1 MALPKFFTKKEI
13 DWLSK
18 VTKKQSPWP
27 ERDLCLLAF
36 FFGSPCIILELNK
49 ITISDVLGG
58 GDMINKSFIIRGDK
72 AMNGEYREM
81 FIKPPITELLN
92 KYIRSIPN
100 LYSNEFLFR
109 TLKGDGFSITESKG
123 YYNPV
128 SLTRHI
134 LNLLKESGIES
145 PSALSGRRTFA
156 TEANRNGI
164 PVHIIHHLLGNKALV
179 TTKRFINNDPAIM
192 GAITEKA
199 Y

>member
-13 DWLSK
+13 EWVFK
-18 VTKKQSPWP
+18 VTEKQSPWP
-27 ERDLCLLAF
+27 KRDLCLLAF
-36 FFGSPCIILELNK
+36 FFGSPCFILELNK
-49 ITISDVLGG
+49 ITISDVLSG

-72 AMNGEYREM
+72 AMNGEHRM
-81 FIKPPITELLN
+81 FFIKPPITELLN
-92 KYIRSIPN
+92 KYIRSIPD

-109 TLKGDGFSITESKG
+109 TLKGEAFSITESKG

-134 LNLLKESGIES
+134 LNLLRESGIES

-164 PVHIIHHLLGNKALV
+164 PVHVIHHLLGNIALV